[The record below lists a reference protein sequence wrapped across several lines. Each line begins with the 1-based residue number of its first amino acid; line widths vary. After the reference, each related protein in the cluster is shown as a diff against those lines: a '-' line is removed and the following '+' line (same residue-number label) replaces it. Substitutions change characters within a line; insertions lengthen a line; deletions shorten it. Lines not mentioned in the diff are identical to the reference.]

1 MTWASFGI
9 QALGFIGVLFFLIS
23 YQVRANRRLF
33 LLQTLGC
40 LTFCIQFALLGAF
53 SGCLSLMIN
62 ITRNTM
68 LIGYERSKIVRWKGW
83 VAVFSVLCIVST
95 VFTWN
100 GLISLLPL
108 LGTIITTAAC
118 WTNNAKNI
126 RIANL
131 CSNSPCMLLYD
142 IFIHSWGGVLNESI
156 TIMSIIISIHRFG
169 WDALNK
175 SKGG

>member
-1 MTWASFGI
+1 MSN
-9 QALGFIGVLFFLIS
+9 LHL
-23 YQVRANRRLF
+23 
-33 LLQTLGC
+33 
-40 LTFCIQFALLGAF
+40 QFA
-53 SGCLSLMIN
+53 
-62 ITRNTM
+62 
-68 LIGYERSKIVRWKGW
+68 
-83 VAVFSVLCIVST
+83 FSVLCIVST

>member
-1 MTWASFGI
+1 MI

-23 YQVRANRRLF
+23 YQVRSNRRLF

-40 LTFCIQFALLGAF
+40 LTFCIQFALLGAL
-53 SGCLSLMIN
+53 SGCLSLLIN
-62 ITRNTM
+62 IARNTM
-68 LIGYERSKIVRWKGW
+68 LIGYERFKLVRWKGW
-83 VAVFSVLCIVST
+83 VVVFSVLCIVST
-95 VFTWN
+95 IYTWN

-142 IFIHSWGGVLNESI
+142 IFVHSWGGALNEII
-156 TIMSIIISIHRFG
+156 TIASIIISIRRFG
-169 WDALNK
+169 LDSLNENK
-175 SKGG
+175 DV